1 MIIIITISGIPS
13 NGVRVYI
20 KEGRGEEKK
29 NRVST
34 CYRVGKGF
42 AEKIGWSAIRPIDS
56 FRGNASQRICISK
69 LLLLDRLLR
78 TRCDCP
84 PWSSHEQDISSTR
97 NLEIFPPP
105 PTNNNNNNNSSY
117 NRTFPACR
125 NYRSLEIPNCTR
137 WLLFILHSLSL
148 CAAWPSRRE
157 LSRGSQFF
165 PFFFSFGERT
175 SRLRTRA
182 RGIGVE
188 GEGKNDVCSDTKI
201 TSDSRATS
209 DRLVIGHFGCLVSAL
224 FSAIFRFNF
233 PRLVWITIM

>member
-42 AEKIGWSAIRPIDS
+42 AEKIGLSAIRPIDS

-84 PWSSHEQDISSTR
+84 P
-97 NLEIFPPP
+97 
-105 PTNNNNNNNSSY
+105 
-117 NRTFPACR
+117 
-125 NYRSLEIPNCTR
+125 
-137 WLLFILHSLSL
+137 
-148 CAAWPSRRE
+148 
-157 LSRGSQFF
+157 
-165 PFFFSFGERT
+165 
-175 SRLRTRA
+175 
-182 RGIGVE
+182 
-188 GEGKNDVCSDTKI
+188 
-201 TSDSRATS
+201 
-209 DRLVIGHFGCLVSAL
+209 
-224 FSAIFRFNF
+224 
-233 PRLVWITIM
+233 